1 MAFASPGP
9 TAEELAAYYAGYP
22 VHAGVSP
29 ITLKRYDAL
38 LDAFEPY
45 RRTNKLIDVGCG
57 AGTFLERAA
66 ARGWEVHGTEFGRIP
81 IETCRA
87 KGIAVEEGA
96 LDPDRYAPGSF
107 DVVTSFEVIEHVM
120 DPGDELRRMHQVLR
134 PGGLLY
140 LTTPNYRC
148 VGHWMAGADWSVVN
162 YPEHLSLFT
171 PRTMKRLLRQRN
183 FAPMR
188 IRTTGIDLMR
198 IRYRKDQG
206 CTGRRPI
213 ADSQEDLRKR
223 MEGSAWLR
231 LAKRAVD
238 STLSLLGI
246 GDHLKAWAVKPLNG
260 DRAGD

>member
-1 MAFASPGP
+1 M
-9 TAEELAAYYAGYP
+9 
-22 VHAGVSP
+22 
-29 ITLKRYDAL
+29 
-38 LDAFEPY
+38 
-45 RRTNKLIDVGCG
+45 
-57 AGTFLERAA
+57 
-66 ARGWEVHGTEFGRIP
+66 
-81 IETCRA
+81 
-87 KGIAVEEGA
+87 EEGA
-96 LDPDRYAPGSF
+96 LDPARYAPGSF

-183 FAPMR
+183 FAPLR

-206 CTGRRPI
+206 CMGRRPI
-213 ADSQEDLRKR
+213 ANSQEDLRKR
-223 MEGSAWLR
+223 ME
-231 LAKRAVD
+231 
-238 STLSLLGI
+238 
-246 GDHLKAWAVKPLNG
+246 
-260 DRAGD
+260 